1 MVALIFWLIKKPPW
15 KNWSKFWIF
24 HVRKNNPDRESNPG
38 LQFTS
43 LGVLTTTLL
52 RIVKNY
58 LWMNAFYQSVPVKV
72 NYLDWVLSKVLWSQY
87 PDVKITKFLHGGFLI
102 NQKINAT
109 IVFYSENTS
118 FYSRIS
124 HFDFLWSP

>member
-1 MVALIFWLIKKPPW
+1 METLIFRLIKKLPCRNRW
-15 KNWSKFWIF
+15 NFWIF

-38 LQFTS
+38 LQNYKFD
-43 LGVLTTTLL
+43 VLTTTLL
-52 RIVKNY
+52 RIVKNF